1 MVCFTMQVIFSR
13 DEGIVPVRIWSLY
26 RNMAHEV
33 EMTRFVENHISPEM
47 VALWLLELVLSFS
60 LAYMLLSTGSL
71 AAGVQ
76 PTVVHHSMILALTS
90 GLTAFAIGLYRPE
103 GFRRMRGLLLN
114 TALGGALA
122 FPAVWLV
129 SKALGIGANQW
140 IGPDA
145 LWPLKVGAV
154 WIAALFATRLL
165 FLAAVRSNLLVRPIA
180 LLGAPSA
187 MATTVAAIRGGPE
200 GFFEVVVG
208 PVANAGPARLRAAG
222 IRDAVLPRSALLAM
236 PPREQAS
243 YAAQGVALAT
253 EAQFWER
260 CLKRVDV
267 SSVDEAWIA
276 GLHAPRWRLSDLLS
290 RAGDIIIS
298 LAFLVLTLPLM
309 LLVALLVRLSG
320 PVLYRQERVGLG
332 GRPFTLLKFRSMR
345 VDAETRGPA
354 WATQR
359 DPRVTGVGSFLR
371 RTRIDE
377 LPQLINVLQ
386 GSMSFIGPRPER
398 PHFVEQLAEAIPHY
412 QERARVKP
420 GLTGWAQV
428 NFPYGAS
435 VEDARVKLSYDLYY
449 VKHRGV
455 LLDLAILVST
465 VRVILFQEGSR

>member
-1 MVCFTMQVIFSR
+1 
-13 DEGIVPVRIWSLY
+13 
-26 RNMAHEV
+26 
-33 EMTRFVENHISPEM
+33 MTRFVENHISPEM

-60 LAYMLLSTGSL
+60 LAYLLLSTGSL
-71 AAGVQ
+71 AAEVR
-76 PTVVHHSMILALTS
+76 PRVVNHSLVLALTS
-90 GLTAFAIGLYRPE
+90 GFTAFAIGLYRPE

-122 FPAVWLV
+122 FPTVWLV
-129 SKALGIGANQW
+129 SKALGIGADQW

-145 LWPLKVGAV
+145 LWPLKVGAA

-165 FLAAVRSNLLVRPIA
+165 FLMAVRSNLLVRPIA
-180 LLGAPSA
+180 LLGAPST
-187 MATTVAAIRGGPE
+187 MATTIAAIRGGHE

-208 PVANAGPARLRAAG
+208 PAANAGPAQLRTAG

-243 YAAQGVALAT
+243 YAAHGVALAT
-253 EAQFWER
+253 ETQFWER

-267 SSVDEAWIA
+267 TGLDAAWIA
-276 GLHAPRWRLSDLLS
+276 GLGAPRRFSDLLS
-290 RAGDIIIS
+290 RTGDILIS
-298 LAFLVLTLPLM
+298 LAFLLFTLPLM
-309 LLVALLVRLSG
+309 LLVALAVRLSGPG
-320 PVLYRQERVGLG
+320 PVLYRQERVGLDG
-332 GRPFTLLKFRSMR
+332 HPFTLLKFRSMR
-345 VDAETRGPA
+345 VDAEARGPA
-354 WATQR
+354 WAMQR
-359 DPRVTGVGSFLR
+359 DPRVTSVGSFLR

-377 LPQLINVLQ
+377 LPQLLNVLQ
-386 GSMSFIGPRPER
+386 GAMSFIGPRPER
-398 PHFVEQLAEAIPHY
+398 PHFVEQLADAIPHY
-412 QERARVKP
+412 RERARVKP

-455 LLDLAILVST
+455 LLDLAILFST

>member
-1 MVCFTMQVIFSR
+1 
-13 DEGIVPVRIWSLY
+13 
-26 RNMAHEV
+26 
-33 EMTRFVENHISPEM
+33 MTRFVENHISPEM

-60 LAYMLLSTGSL
+60 LAYILLSTGSV

-76 PTVVHHSMILALTS
+76 PPVVNHALVLALTS
-90 GLTAFAIGLYRPE
+90 GFTAFAIGLYRPE

-114 TALGGALA
+114 TALGGVLA

-180 LLGAPSA
+180 LLGTASA
-187 MATTVAAIRGGPE
+187 MATTIAAIRGGHE

-208 PVANAGPARLRAAG
+208 PVANAGPATLRAAG
-222 IRDAVLPRSALLAM
+222 IRDAVLPRSVLLAM
-236 PPREQAS
+236 SPREQAS
-243 YAAQGVALAT
+243 YAAHRVTLAT

-260 CLKRVDV
+260 SLKRVDV
-267 SSVDEAWIA
+267 SSIDPAWIA
-276 GLHAPRWRLSDLLS
+276 DLDAPRWRLSDLLS
-290 RAGDIIIS
+290 RTGDIVIS

-309 LLVALLVRLSG
+309 LLVALAVRLSG

-345 VDAETRGPA
+345 VDAEARGPA

-359 DPRVTGVGSFLR
+359 DPRVTRVGSFLR

-386 GSMSFIGPRPER
+386 GTMSFIGPRPER
-398 PHFVEQLAEAIPHY
+398 PHFVEQLSQAIPHY

-455 LLDLAILVST
+455 LLDLAILFST
-465 VRVILFQEGSR
+465 VRVILFQEGAR

>member
-1 MVCFTMQVIFSR
+1 
-13 DEGIVPVRIWSLY
+13 
-26 RNMAHEV
+26 
-33 EMTRFVENHISPEM
+33 MTRFVENHISPEM
-47 VALWLLELVLSFS
+47 AALWLLELVLSFS
-60 LAYMLLSTGSL
+60 LAYILLSTGSL

-76 PTVVHHSMILALTS
+76 PTVVNHSLILALTS
-90 GLTAFAIGLYRPE
+90 GFTAFAIGLYRPE

-114 TALGGALA
+114 TALGGVLA

-129 SKALGIGANQW
+129 SKALGIGENQW
-140 IGPDA
+140 TGPDA

-180 LLGAPSA
+180 LLGTASA
-187 MATTVAAIRGGPE
+187 MAATIAAIRGGHE

-208 PVANAGPARLRAAG
+208 PVANAGPATLRAAG
-222 IRDAVLPRSALLAM
+222 IRDAVLPRSVLLAM
-236 PPREQAS
+236 SPREQAS
-243 YAAQGVALAT
+243 YAAHGVALAT

-260 CLKRVDV
+260 SLKRVEV
-267 SSVDEAWIA
+267 SSVDPAWIA
-276 GLHAPRWRLSDLLS
+276 DLDAPRWHLSDLLS
-290 RAGDIIIS
+290 RMGDIVIS

-309 LLVALLVRLSG
+309 LVVASAVRLSG

-332 GRPFTLLKFRSMR
+332 GHPFTLLKFRSMR

-359 DPRVTGVGSFLR
+359 DPRVTRVGSFLR

-386 GSMSFIGPRPER
+386 GTMSFIGPRPER
-398 PHFVEQLAEAIPHY
+398 PHFVEQLAQAIPHY

-449 VKHRGV
+449 VKHRGA
-455 LLDLAILVST
+455 LLDLAILFST

>member
-1 MVCFTMQVIFSR
+1 
-13 DEGIVPVRIWSLY
+13 
-26 RNMAHEV
+26 
-33 EMTRFVENHISPEM
+33 MTRFVQNHVSPEM
-47 VALWLLELVLSFS
+47 VALWLLELALSFG
-60 LAYMLLSTGSL
+60 LAYVLLSTGSL

-76 PTVVHHSMILALTS
+76 PSIVNHSLILALTS
-90 GLTAFAIGLYRPE
+90 GFTAFAIGLYRPE

-114 TALGGALA
+114 TALGGLLA

-129 SKALGIGANQW
+129 GKALGIGENQW
-140 IGPDA
+140 IGQDA
-145 LWPLKVGAV
+145 SWPMKVGGA

-180 LLGAPSA
+180 LLGAPSV
-187 MATTVAAIRGGPE
+187 MAPTIAAIRGGHE
-200 GFFEVVVG
+200 GFFEVVT
-208 PVANAGPARLRAAG
+208 GPAANTGPAGLRAAG
-222 IRDAVLPRSALLAM
+222 IRDAVLPRSVLAAM
-236 PPREQAS
+236 APREQAS

-253 EAQFWER
+253 ESQFWER

-267 SSVDEAWIA
+267 ENLDAVWVADLDAS
-276 GLHAPRWRLSDLLS
+276 HPRRLSSLLS
-290 RAGDIIIS
+290 RTGDILIS
-298 LAFLVLTLPLM
+298 FAFLLFTLPLM
-309 LLVALLVRLSG
+309 LVVALMVRLNSPG

-345 VDAETRGPA
+345 MDAELRGPA

-359 DPRVTGVGSFLR
+359 DPRVTSVGVFLR

-386 GSMSFIGPRPER
+386 GTMSFIGPRPER
-398 PHFVEQLAEAIPHY
+398 PHFVEQLASAIPHY
-412 QERARVKP
+412 EQRARVKP

-435 VEDARVKLSYDLYY
+435 VEDARIKLSYDLYY
-449 VKHRGV
+449 VKNCSV
-455 LLDLAILVST
+455 LLNLAILFAT

>member
-1 MVCFTMQVIFSR
+1 MVT
-13 DEGIVPVRIWSLY
+13 
-26 RNMAHEV
+26 
-33 EMTRFVENHISPEM
+33 
-47 VALWLLELVLSFS
+47 LWLLELVLSFS
-60 LAYMLLSTGSL
+60 LAYILLGTGSM

-76 PTVVHHSMILALTS
+76 PTIVNHSLILALTS
-90 GLTAFAIGLYRPE
+90 GFTAFAIGLYRPE
-103 GFRRMRGLLLN
+103 GFRRTRGLLLN
-114 TALGGALA
+114 TALGGVLA

-145 LWPLKVGAV
+145 LWPLKVGVA
-154 WIAALFATRLL
+154 WISALFATRLL

-180 LLGAPSA
+180 LPGATSA
-187 MATTVAAIRGGPE
+187 MAPTIAAIRGGHE
-200 GFFEVVVG
+200 GFYEVVIG
-208 PVANAGPARLRAAG
+208 PLANAGPAQLRAAG
-222 IRDAVLPRSALLAM
+222 IREAVLPRSVLLAM

-243 YAAQGVALAT
+243 YAAQGVTLAT

-267 SSVDEAWIA
+267 PSVDAAWIA
-276 GLHAPRWRLSDLLS
+276 GLGTPRWRLSDLLS
-290 RAGDIIIS
+290 RTGDIVIS

-309 LLVALLVRLSG
+309 LVVALLVRLSGPG

-332 GRPFTLLKFRSMR
+332 GHPFTLLKFRSMR
-345 VDAETRGPA
+345 ADAETRGPA

-359 DPRVTGVGSFLR
+359 DPRVTGIGSFMR

-377 LPQLINVLQ
+377 LPQLLNVLQ
-386 GSMSFIGPRPER
+386 GAMSFIGPRPER
-398 PHFVEQLAEAIPHY
+398 PHFVEQLADAIPHY
-412 QERARVKP
+412 RERARVKP

-455 LLDLAILVST
+455 LLDLAILFAT

>member
-1 MVCFTMQVIFSR
+1 
-13 DEGIVPVRIWSLY
+13 
-26 RNMAHEV
+26 
-33 EMTRFVENHISPEM
+33 MTRFVENHISPEM

-60 LAYMLLSTGSL
+60 LAYVLLSTGPL

-76 PTVVHHSMILALTS
+76 PVVVNHSLVLALTS
-90 GLTAFAIGLYRPE
+90 GFTAFAIGLYRPE

-114 TALGGALA
+114 TALGGVLA

-129 SKALGIGANQW
+129 SKALGIGAQW
-140 IGPDA
+140 TGPDA
-145 LWPLKVGAV
+145 LWALKVGAA

-180 LLGAPSA
+180 LLGPPSA
-187 MATTVAAIRGGPE
+187 MATTVAAIRGGHE

-208 PVANAGPARLRAAG
+208 PAANTGPARLRAAG

-236 PPREQAS
+236 PPREQAG
-243 YAAQGVALAT
+243 YAAQGVTLAT

-267 SSVDEAWIA
+267 SGIDAAWVA
-276 GLHAPRWRLSDLLS
+276 GLDAPHRVADLLS
-290 RAGDIIIS
+290 RAGDVAIS
-298 LAFLVLTLPLM
+298 LAFLAATLPLM
-309 LLVALLVRLSG
+309 LLVALAVRLSGPG

-332 GRPFTLLKFRSMR
+332 GHPFTLLKFRSMR
-345 VDAETRGPA
+345 ADAEARGPA

-359 DPRVTGVGSFLR
+359 DPRVTSVGAFLR

-377 LPQLINVLQ
+377 LPQLLNVLQ
-386 GSMSFIGPRPER
+386 GTMSFIGPRPER
-398 PHFVEQLAEAIPHY
+398 PHFVDQLEGAIPHY
-412 QERARVKP
+412 RERARVKP

>member
-1 MVCFTMQVIFSR
+1 
-13 DEGIVPVRIWSLY
+13 
-26 RNMAHEV
+26 
-33 EMTRFVENHISPEM
+33 MTRFVENHVSPEM

-60 LAYMLLSTGSL
+60 LAYILLSTGSM
-71 AAGVQ
+71 AASVQ

-114 TALGGALA
+114 TALGGVLA

-129 SKALGIGANQW
+129 SRALGIGENQW

-145 LWPLKVGAV
+145 LWPLKVGAA

-165 FLAAVRSNLLVRPIA
+165 FLMAVRSNLLVRPVA
-180 LLGAPSA
+180 LLGAASA
-187 MATTVAAIRGGPE
+187 MAATVAAIRGGHE

-208 PVANAGPARLRAAG
+208 PVANAGPANLRAAG
-222 IRDAVLPRSALLAM
+222 IRNAVLPRSALLAM
-236 PPREQAS
+236 TPREQAS

-267 SSVDEAWIA
+267 GSVDAAWIA
-276 GLHAPRWRLSDLLS
+276 GLQAPRRRFSDLLS
-290 RAGDIIIS
+290 RTGDIAIS
-298 LAFLVLTLPLM
+298 LAFLLFTLPLM

-320 PVLYRQERVGLG
+320 PGPVLYRQERVGLG
-332 GRPFTLLKFRSMR
+332 GHSFTLLKFRSMR
-345 VDAETRGPA
+345 VDAELRGPA

-359 DPRVTGVGSFLR
+359 DPRVTRVGLFLR

-386 GSMSFIGPRPER
+386 GAMSFIGPRPER

-412 QERARVKP
+412 RERARVKP

-455 LLDLAILVST
+455 LLDLAILFST